1 MVHLRRI
8 VFSTSKAIQRS
19 ERRVCRPRNLPFV
32 WVAAIGLL
40 LGCGA
45 EDTRPQLET
54 THREAMRQ
62 NLLRLG
68 AQVTADIPEGLYLSL
83 RNTHIE
89 IRDLGGV
96 VEGSRR
102 TRNDI
107 RDFYLVNEAITKC
120 FADAGELEEFK
131 RWYRQSLLQSNSP
144 VPRGEFGDV
153 TLTVSRAPL
162 RTIFSRKVLLAEKQ
176 SPAQ

>member
-1 MVHLRRI
+1 MSRLCRINLRL
-8 VFSTSKAIQRS
+8 SKS
-19 ERRVCRPRNLPFV
+19 NPRRRRATCRTGMRFFL
-32 WVAAIGLL
+32 VAMFGLL
-40 LGCGA
+40 VGCGA
-45 EDTRPQLET
+45 EDAPPQLET

-120 FADAGELEEFK
+120 FADPGELEEFK
-131 RWYRQSLLQSNSP
+131 RWYRGSLLQSNAP

-153 TLTVSRAPL
+153 TLTISRNPL
-162 RTIFSRKVLLAEKQ
+162 RTIFSRQVLLAEKQ
-176 SPAQ
+176 PHAE

>member
-1 MVHLRRI
+1 MLRLRPI
-8 VFSTSKAIQRS
+8 NHRFSKSI
-19 ERRVCRPRNLPFV
+19 PRKDPATWSNGSMRFFL
-32 WVAAIGLL
+32 VAMFGLL

-45 EDTRPQLET
+45 EDAPPQLEP

-89 IRDLGGV
+89 IRDLGGIV
-96 VEGSRR
+96 AGSRR

-107 RDFYLVNEAITKC
+107 RDFYLVNEAIAKC
-120 FADAGELEEFK
+120 FADPGELEEFK
-131 RWYRQSLLQSNSP
+131 RWYRGSLLQSNST

-153 TLTVSRAPL
+153 TLTISRNPL
-162 RTIFSRKVLLAEKQ
+162 RTIFSRSVLLAEKQ
-176 SPAQ
+176 PPAE

>member
-1 MVHLRRI
+1 MLRLRRTNLCLSESNPRRHRATCRTGMG
-8 VFSTSKAIQRS
+8 VF
-19 ERRVCRPRNLPFV
+19 FV
-32 WVAAIGLL
+32 AMFGLL

-45 EDTRPQLET
+45 EDAPPQLET
-54 THREAMRQ
+54 THRDAMRQ

-120 FADAGELEEFK
+120 FTDLAGLEEFK
-131 RWYRQSLLQSNSP
+131 RWYRGSLLQSNSP

-153 TLTVSRAPL
+153 TLTISRNPL
-162 RTIFSRKVLLAEKQ
+162 RTIFSRNVLLAEKQ
-176 SPAQ
+176 SLAE